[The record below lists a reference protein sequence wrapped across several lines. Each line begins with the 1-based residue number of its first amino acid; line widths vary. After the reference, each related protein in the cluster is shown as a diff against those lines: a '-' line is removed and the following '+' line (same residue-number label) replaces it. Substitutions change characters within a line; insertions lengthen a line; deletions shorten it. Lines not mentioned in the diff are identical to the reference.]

1 MDEPSA
7 RLMRFNNYV
16 ELVLGPAKARAT
28 LVSLAVDSLSVR
40 LAGPPP
46 GLVEGAPCTARLY
59 FQVYQFSANGRISS
73 VERSAGDQITATVSI
88 EFTPE
93 LIEIVDDYF
102 FRQSIQGHPKTALSG
117 A

>member
-16 ELVLGPAKARAT
+16 ELVLGPIKARAT

-40 LAGPPP
+40 LSGRPAG
-46 GLVEGAPCTARLY
+46 LIEGAPCTARLY
-59 FQVYQFSANGRISS
+59 FQVYQFSANGKISS
-73 VERSAGDQITATVSI
+73 VERVDGDQVTATLAI

-93 LIEIVDDYF
+93 LIEIVDDFF
-102 FRQSIQGHPKTALSG
+102 FRQSIQGHPKTAISG